1 MGEEGR
7 KNDQGKLRFDL
18 IPVEA
23 EVALAEVLTF
33 GADKYGDTNWKN
45 VPNAMQRY
53 EAAMKRHIAAY
64 KLGEMKDPE
73 TGCSH
78 LAHAQACITF
88 MVALERQNENSEDS
102 RK

>member
-1 MGEEGR
+1 MSEEGR

-23 EVALAEVLTF
+23 EIALAEVLTF
-33 GADKYGDTNWKN
+33 GANKYSDNNWKE

-53 EAAMKRHIAAY
+53 EAAMKRHIASY
-64 KLGEMKDPE
+64 KLGELKDPE
-73 TGCSH
+73 TGFSH

-88 MVALERQNENSEDS
+88 MVALEKQNESSGDS
-102 RK
+102 